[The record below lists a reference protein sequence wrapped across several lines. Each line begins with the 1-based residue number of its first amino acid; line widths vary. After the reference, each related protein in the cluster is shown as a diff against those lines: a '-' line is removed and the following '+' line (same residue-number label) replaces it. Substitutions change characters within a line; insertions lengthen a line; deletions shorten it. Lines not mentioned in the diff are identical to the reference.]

1 MANTVISIDTS
12 FDVIEKQRELVTE
25 ALGADGVYIRFKETL
40 KEYFDE
46 GALKNPD
53 IAAVVGQ
60 TISQMA
66 TSITNSAMNTA
77 LDWAAREKALVLQKE
92 ELEYKIDLMKLEAEK
107 LAFEKD
113 AAEVNKHYLQAKLLR
128 EMGTPTIVDGDVT
141 ILSDD
146 GKYFH
151 ENNLLVKEL
160 SIKSKQELNIEA
172 QTDQVYAQVHKLVAD
187 TYVNH
192 GMFTGYTISDNGITG
207 TSKQVQPDITL
218 SEMNKKV
225 AAEQAKGYSYNAWSN
240 AASSSSGMIG
250 TLIAAEVP
258 NLDPTTYLNTWKAAV
273 DKLNS
278 VVSPVITQTATSV

>member
-1 MANTVISIDTS
+1 MANTVISLDTDIDLIT
-12 FDVIEKQRELVTE
+12 KQRELVQE
-25 ALGADGVYIRFKETL
+25 ALGPDGAYIRLKETL
-40 KEYFDE
+40 EEYYDE
-46 GALKNPD
+46 GTLKNPD
-53 IAAVVGQ
+53 VANAVGQ
-60 TISQMA
+60 ALSNMA
-66 TSITNSAMNTA
+66 VSITAQAMNAA

-92 ELEYKIDLMKLEAEK
+92 ELEYKIDLMKIEAEK
-107 LAFEKD
+107 AAFDRDTAE
-113 AAEVNKHYLQAKLLR
+113 AAKIYTQAKTIR

-160 SIKSKQELNIEA
+160 SIKGKQELNIEA

-258 NLDPTTYLNTWKAAV
+258 NLDPTTYLNTWKTAV

>member
-1 MANTVISIDTS
+1 MANTVISIGTS
-12 FDVIEKQRELVTE
+12 LDVIEKQRELVTE

-66 TSITNSAMNTA
+66 TSITNSAMSAA

-92 ELEYKIDLMKLEAEK
+92 ELEYKIDLMKLEAAK

-113 AAEVNKHYLQAKLLR
+113 SAEVNKHYLQAKLLR
-128 EMGTPTIVDGDVT
+128 EMGTPTIVNGDVT
-141 ILSDD
+141 ILSGD

-160 SIKSKQELNIEA
+160 SIKGKQELNIEA

-192 GMFTGYTISDNGITG
+192 GMFTGYTISGNGITG

-258 NLDPTTYLNTWKAAV
+258 NLDPTTYLNTWKTAV
-273 DKLNS
+273 DKLNN